1 METSPSRWIDE
12 PFTYEDYL
20 HLPDNGKRWEI
31 IRGELFM
38 TPAPTTNHQR
48 ASRNLERILDD
59 YVTEHDL
66 GEMFYAPT
74 DVVFSDTDI
83 TQPDLL
89 YISKERGRI
98 ITEANIQGAPD
109 LIVEIKSPSTKKLD
123 TQLKRRL
130 YARYRVREYWVV
142 DPESKTVDVFVL
154 RGRGYRLYGSY
165 RESDVLETPMFSP
178 LSIAVQQIFAQPS
191 WWKTSK

>member
-1 METSPSRWIDE
+1 MQTTPAPWIDE
-12 PFTYEDYL
+12 PFTYADYL

-31 IRGELFM
+31 VRGELFM

-48 ASRNLERILDD
+48 ASRNLERLLDD
-59 YVTEHDL
+59 YVIKHGL

-83 TQPDLL
+83 AQPDLL
-89 YISKERGRI
+89 YISKERGEI
-98 ITEANIQGAPD
+98 ITEPNIQGAPD

-130 YARYRVREYWVV
+130 YARYRVREYWLV
-142 DPESKTVDVFVL
+142 DPEDKTVEVFVL
-154 RGRGYRLYGSY
+154 WGRGYRLHGSY
-165 RESDVLETPMFSP
+165 RENDVLETPMFP
-178 LSIAVQQIFAQPS
+178 QLKIAIQQIFALPN
-191 WWKTSK
+191 WWKASK